1 MLTKYYQ
8 FNVCCGVFYWQPRY
22 GETRIANE
30 NLVLGTEQIQQ
41 INLAPDIKE
50 QLFKIY

>member
-1 MLTKYYQ
+1 MLPGLLLENQ
-8 FNVCCGVFYWQPRY
+8 IRVFYWQPRY